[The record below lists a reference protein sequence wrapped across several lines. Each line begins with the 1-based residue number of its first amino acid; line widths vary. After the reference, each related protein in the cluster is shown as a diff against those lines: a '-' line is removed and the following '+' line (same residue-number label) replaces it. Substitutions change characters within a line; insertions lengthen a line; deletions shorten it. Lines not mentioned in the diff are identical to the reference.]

1 MDTSDTDITFDEN
14 GVCNYCLFADS
25 KANERRAQKLELP
38 WVIRAIKDKG
48 KGKKY
53 DCLIGLSG
61 GVDSSYALHK
71 IVEQGLRPLCFS
83 VDNGWQTPQADEN
96 IMRLVEGLKVP
107 FYRYT
112 INLERFRELQR
123 AFIMSGVKNIEIPT
137 DHVLM
142 ATTYEMAHKY
152 KIKTI
157 ISGGNWQTEG
167 TMPPSYGYNASD
179 LTHIKAI
186 YMKFTGKYLDGL
198 PTISLLK
205 YLWRRN
211 VEGIKVVNILDYY
224 DYNREDA
231 IRTLVENYGYKPY
244 GEKHGESKFTEWFQ
258 NSYLILNFN
267 IDKRKPH
274 LSSMIHSGQM
284 TKEEAMKI
292 ISKPPISRIGKREIE
307 KLLGNLPSYRT
318 VIHNDFHEY
327 SDYLTNEKW
336 VKRWQKFFNI
346 LKKYGYNR

>member
-83 VDNGWQTPQADEN
+83 VDNGWQTPEADEN
-96 IMRLVEGLKVP
+96 MMRMVEGLKVP

-112 INLERFRELQR
+112 IDLEAFKRLQR
-123 AFIMSGVKNIEIPT
+123 AFIQSGTANIEIPT

-142 ATTYEMAHKY
+142 ATTYEMARKY
-152 KIKTI
+152 GIKNI

-167 TMPPSYGYNASD
+167 TMPKAFGYQAAD

-186 YMKFTGKYLDGL
+186 AKQFGASVDNL
-198 PTISLLK
+198 PHISLLQ
-205 YLWRRN
+205 YLWYRN
-211 VEGIKVVNILDYY
+211 IERIKVTNLLDYY
-224 DYNREDA
+224 DYNREHA
-231 IRTLVENYGYKPY
+231 IKTLERLYGYKPY
-244 GEKHGESKFTEWFQ
+244 GEKHGESKFTAFFQ
-258 NSYLILNFN
+258 GWYLPTKFE

-274 LSSMIHSGQM
+274 LSSLIHSGQITRDEALKVLSITPIVGVDTAPVFGKLGM
-284 TKEEAMKI
+284 MPLDIEEI
-292 ISKPPISRIGKREIE
+292 P
-307 KLLGNLPSYRT
+307 N
-318 VIHNDFHEY
+318 HDY
-327 SDYLTNEKW
+327 SDYPTNEKW
-336 VKRWQKFFNI
+336 VKRWQKFFNV
-346 LKKYGYNR
+346 LKRYDYSR